1 MNTFPSQSS
10 NETTKESEANQ
21 ILIDIFKRLLKE
33 NSSKTYLNI
42 STEQKENNIE
52 NSSKKEQIGKQTEKE
67 EIINNSEKD
76 TISQEPT
83 QINDLKKLIQEQIY
97 SILSK
102 EKSSIN
108 DTEMKNHQELGKLKN
123 EMKLLKQEM
132 NSKEARRLEEMEIL
146 KQEMNSKEDQHLD
159 EMKKLEN
166 ALKEEMNSKEDQH
179 LDEMIKMKNAFKEE
193 MNSKETRH
201 MEEMKILK
209 KNMKSIDSKYAT
221 ELNTLKDDIKKI
233 KSILGGIQV
242 RDLAKNF
249 LNRYSI
255 HLTDE
260 DKKKISTKE
269 KKRWALIAERGIE
282 HLKVFYK
289 DYVETDGFKS
299 LIKIIESSLRIINEG
314 NSFAHSFNCE
324 LFLEEIEEYKKQK
337 ILIDN
342 DGKNLTKHDYI
353 KNCYEFLV
361 NYCEKD
367 MSKVFEKGISEKTFF
382 DKHSNI

>member
-1 MNTFPSQSS
+1 MNAFPSQSS

-76 TISQEPT
+76 TINQEPT

-108 DTEMKNHQELGKLKN
+108 DTKMKNHQELGKLKN

-146 KQEMNSKEDQHLD
+146 KQEMNSKEARHLE
-159 EMKKLEN
+159 EMEI
-166 ALKEEMNSKEDQH
+166 LKQEMNSKEDQH

-201 MEEMKILK
+201 MEEMKI
-209 KNMKSIDSKYAT
+209 YAT

-367 MSKVFEKGISEKTFF
+367 MSKVFERGISEKTFF

>member
-52 NSSKKEQIGKQTEKE
+52 NNSKKEQIGKQTEKE

-108 DTEMKNHQELGKLKN
+108 DTEMKNHQELGKLKD

-132 NSKEARRLEEMEIL
+132 NSKEARHLEEMEIL

-179 LDEMIKMKNAFKEE
+179 LDEMKKLENAFKEE

-201 MEEMKILK
+201 MEEMKI
-209 KNMKSIDSKYAT
+209 YAT

-314 NSFAHSFNCE
+314 NSFAYSFNCE

>member
-10 NETTKESEANQ
+10 NETNKESEANQ

-52 NSSKKEQIGKQTEKE
+52 NNSKKEQIGKQTEKE

-76 TISQEPT
+76 TINQEPT

-108 DTEMKNHQELGKLKN
+108 DTEMKNHQELGKLKD

-132 NSKEARRLEEMEIL
+132 NSKEARHLEEMEIL

-159 EMKKLEN
+159 EMKKMEN
-166 ALKEEMNSKEDQH
+166 AFKEEMNSKEDQH

-201 MEEMKILK
+201 MEEMKI
-209 KNMKSIDSKYAT
+209 YAT

>member
-76 TISQEPT
+76 TIDQEPT

-108 DTEMKNHQELGKLKN
+108 DTEMKNHQELGKLKD

-132 NSKEARRLEEMEIL
+132 NSKEARHLEEMEIL

-159 EMKKLEN
+159 EMKL
-166 ALKEEMNSKEDQH
+166 LKQEMNSKEDQL

-201 MEEMKILK
+201 MEEMKI
-209 KNMKSIDSKYAT
+209 YAT

-382 DKHSNI
+382 DKYSNI

>member
-21 ILIDIFKRLLKE
+21 IHIDIFKRLLKE

-108 DTEMKNHQELGKLKN
+108 DTEMKNNQELEKLKD
-123 EMKLLKQEM
+123 EVKLLKQEM
-132 NSKEARRLEEMEIL
+132 NSKEARHLEEMEIL

-201 MEEMKILK
+201 MEEMKI
-209 KNMKSIDSKYAT
+209 YAT

-242 RDLAKNF
+242 RDFAKNF

>member
-1 MNTFPSQSS
+1 MSLVNKLQSQSP

-52 NSSKKEQIGKQTEKE
+52 NNSKIEQIGKQTEKE

-108 DTEMKNHQELGKLKN
+108 DTEMKNNQELEKLKD
-123 EMKLLKQEM
+123 EVKLLKQEM
-132 NSKEARRLEEMEIL
+132 NSKEARHLEEMEIL
-146 KQEMNSKEDQHLD
+146 KQ
-159 EMKKLEN
+159 
-166 ALKEEMNSKEDQH
+166 EMNSKEDQH

-201 MEEMKILK
+201 MEEMKI
-209 KNMKSIDSKYAT
+209 YAT
-221 ELNTLKDDIKKI
+221 ELNTLKDDIKKV

-342 DGKNLTKHDYI
+342 DGKNLTKLYFLSKLNITDDYI
-353 KNCYEFLV
+353 KNCYDFLV

-367 MSKVFEKGISEKTFF
+367 MSKVFERGISEKTFF

>member
-67 EIINNSEKD
+67 EIINNSEKY

-108 DTEMKNHQELGKLKN
+108 DTEMKNHQEFGKLKD

-166 ALKEEMNSKEDQH
+166 ALKEEMNSKE
-179 LDEMIKMKNAFKEE
+179 
-193 MNSKETRH
+193 TRH
-201 MEEMKILK
+201 MEEMKI
-209 KNMKSIDSKYAT
+209 YAT

-260 DKKKISTKE
+260 DKKKYQQ
-269 KKRWALIAERGIE
+269 KK
-282 HLKVFYK
+282 K
-289 DYVETDGFKS
+289 DG
-299 LIKIIESSLRIINEG
+299 L
-314 NSFAHSFNCE
+314 
-324 LFLEEIEEYKKQK
+324 
-337 ILIDN
+337 
-342 DGKNLTKHDYI
+342 
-353 KNCYEFLV
+353 
-361 NYCEKD
+361 
-367 MSKVFEKGISEKTFF
+367 
-382 DKHSNI
+382 

>member
-1 MNTFPSQSS
+1 MNKLPSQSS

-21 ILIDIFKRLLKE
+21 IFLDIFKRFLKE

-52 NSSKKEQIGKQTEKE
+52 NNSKKEQIGKQTEKE

-108 DTEMKNHQELGKLKN
+108 DTEMKNHQELGKLKD

-132 NSKEARRLEEMEIL
+132 NSKEARHLEEMEIL

-201 MEEMKILK
+201 MEEMKI
-209 KNMKSIDSKYAT
+209 YAT

-242 RDLAKNF
+242 RDFAKNF

-353 KNCYEFLV
+353 KNCYDFLV

>member
-1 MNTFPSQSS
+1 MFG
-10 NETTKESEANQ
+10 K
-21 ILIDIFKRLLKE
+21 
-33 NSSKTYLNI
+33 YG
-42 STEQKENNIE
+42 IE

-108 DTEMKNHQELGKLKN
+108 DTEMKNHQELGKLKD

-132 NSKEARRLEEMEIL
+132 NSKEARHLEEMKIL
-146 KQEMNSKEDQHLD
+146 KQ
-159 EMKKLEN
+159 
-166 ALKEEMNSKEDQH
+166 EMNSKEDQH

-201 MEEMKILK
+201 MEEMKI
-209 KNMKSIDSKYAT
+209 YAT

>member
-52 NSSKKEQIGKQTEKE
+52 NNSKKEQIGKQTEKE

-76 TISQEPT
+76 TINQEPT

-132 NSKEARRLEEMEIL
+132 NSKEARHLEEMEIL
-146 KQEMNSKEDQHLD
+146 KQ
-159 EMKKLEN
+159 
-166 ALKEEMNSKEDQH
+166 EMNSKEDQH

-201 MEEMKILK
+201 MEEMKI
-209 KNMKSIDSKYAT
+209 YAT

>member
-76 TISQEPT
+76 TINQEPT

-108 DTEMKNHQELGKLKN
+108 DTEMKNHQELGKLKD

-132 NSKEARRLEEMEIL
+132 NSKEARHLEEMEIL

-201 MEEMKILK
+201 MEEMKI
-209 KNMKSIDSKYAT
+209 YAT

-242 RDLAKNF
+242 RDFAKNF

>member
-52 NSSKKEQIGKQTEKE
+52 NRSKEEQIGKQTEKE

-76 TISQEPT
+76 TINQEPT

-108 DTEMKNHQELGKLKN
+108 DTEMKNHQELGKLKD

-132 NSKEARRLEEMEIL
+132 NSKEARHLEEMEIL
-146 KQEMNSKEDQHLD
+146 KQ
-159 EMKKLEN
+159 
-166 ALKEEMNSKEDQH
+166 EMNSKEDQH

-201 MEEMKILK
+201 MEEMKI
-209 KNMKSIDSKYAT
+209 YAT

-353 KNCYEFLV
+353 KNCYDFLV

-367 MSKVFEKGISEKTFF
+367 MSKVFERGISEKTFF

>member
-1 MNTFPSQSS
+1 
-10 NETTKESEANQ
+10 
-21 ILIDIFKRLLKE
+21 
-33 NSSKTYLNI
+33 
-42 STEQKENNIE
+42 
-52 NSSKKEQIGKQTEKE
+52 
-67 EIINNSEKD
+67 
-76 TISQEPT
+76 
-83 QINDLKKLIQEQIY
+83 
-97 SILSK
+97 
-102 EKSSIN
+102 
-108 DTEMKNHQELGKLKN
+108 MKNNQELEKLKD
-123 EMKLLKQEM
+123 EVKLLKQEM
-132 NSKEARRLEEMEIL
+132 NSKEARHLEEMEILKQEMNSKEARHLEEMEIL

-201 MEEMKILK
+201 MEEMKIF
-209 KNMKSIDSKYAT
+209 AT
-221 ELNTLKDDIKKI
+221 ELNTLKDDIKKV

-324 LFLEEIEEYKKQK
+324 LFLEEIEEKKKQK

>member
-108 DTEMKNHQELGKLKN
+108 DTEMKNHQELGKLKD
-123 EMKLLKQEM
+123 EMKLLKQEI
-132 NSKEARRLEEMEIL
+132 NSKEARHLEEMEIL

-159 EMKKLEN
+159 EMKKMEN
-166 ALKEEMNSKEDQH
+166 AFKEEMNSKEDQH

-201 MEEMKILK
+201 MEEMKI
-209 KNMKSIDSKYAT
+209 YAT

-242 RDLAKNF
+242 RDFAKNF